1 MVPVQGLPLEHYGG
15 DDRED
20 NERND
25 FLNHFKLHQVERTA
39 IAFEA
44 KPVGRYLATVFC
56 ESYHHEKRMT
66 PISGQWDDT
75 PVCCNFRWPYQ
86 ASVMKMLLLMSS
98 KMV

>member
-1 MVPVQGLPLEHYGG
+1 
-15 DDRED
+15 
-20 NERND
+20 
-25 FLNHFKLHQVERTA
+25 
-39 IAFEA
+39 
-44 KPVGRYLATVFC
+44 
-56 ESYHHEKRMT
+56 MT

>member
-1 MVPVQGLPLEHYGG
+1 MISYLILFIISYLILFPNRGNSVALLSA
-15 DDRED
+15 
-20 NERND
+20 
-25 FLNHFKLHQVERTA
+25 KA
-39 IAFEA
+39 II
-44 KPVGRYLATVFC
+44 
-56 ESYHHEKRMT
+56 HEKRMT